1 MRKER
6 NCMNRTTICLLLV
19 LVLLGAFLA
28 AAQEES
34 AEPEPLDA
42 EAILDR
48 VNEAWQGE
56 SFHATVRLE
65 IALAGAM
72 KYHALEVW
80 TLGEELALIRV
91 LEPEEDLNTGYLQ
104 LGDELWYYAPGIGAI
119 ELPAIALADA
129 VFGAGPSLEDLSH
142 GTLSEDYDVTVEV
155 LVDDP
160 EDESDAHW
168 LLTLVPHPDAPVV
181 YGKLE
186 IWVTPGFAMERLTYY
201 DQRGDV
207 LQTATFS
214 DAIEI
219 EGRAFPTTIV
229 IENAFGD
236 RTVQRIEN
244 PTFDFE
250 IDASFFS
257 VETFESW
264 SESE

>member
-1 MRKER
+1 MKRS
-6 NCMNRTTICLLLV
+6 IVWLLLPLTL
-19 LVLLGAFLA
+19 LVAISA

-34 AEPEPLDA
+34 LDA
-42 EAILDR
+42 GAILDR
-48 VNEAWQGE
+48 VNEAWQGD

-65 IALAGAM
+65 IALAGST
-72 KYHALEVW
+72 KYHTLEIW

-142 GTLSEDYDVTVEV
+142 GTLSEDYEESVQV
-155 LVDDP
+155 LPDDP
-160 EDESDAHW
+160 DDESNAHW

-186 IWVTPGFAMERLTYY
+186 IRVTTDFAIERLTYY

-214 DAIEI
+214 DPIEI
-219 EGRAFPTTIV
+219 GERTFPTTIV
-229 IENAFGD
+229 IEDAFGD
-236 RTVQRIEN
+236 RTIQRIGD
-244 PTFDFE
+244 PVFDFE
-250 IDASFFS
+250 IDPSFFS

-264 SESE
+264 GESE

>member
-1 MRKER
+1 MKKER
-6 NCMNRTTICLLLV
+6 KRMNRTTICLLV
-19 LVLLGAFLA
+19 LVSLGAFLA

-48 VNEAWQGE
+48 VNEAWQGD

-65 IALAGAM
+65 ITLAGAT
-72 KYHALEVW
+72 KHHALEVW
-80 TLGEELALIRV
+80 TLGEELALIRI
-91 LEPEEDLNTGYLQ
+91 LEPEEDLNSGFLQ
-104 LGDELWYYAPGIGAI
+104 LGDELWHYAPGIGTTK
-119 ELPAIALADA
+119 LPAIALADA

-142 GTLSEDYDVTVEV
+142 GTLSDDYDVTVEV
-155 LVDDP
+155 FDDDP
-160 EDESDAHW
+160 EDGSNAHW
-168 LLTLVPHPDAPVV
+168 LLTLVPHADAPVV

-186 IWVTPGFAMERLTYY
+186 IWVTAGFAMERLVYY

-214 DAIEI
+214 DVIEI
-219 EGRAFPTTIV
+219 GERTFPTTIV
-229 IENAFGD
+229 IEDAFGD
-236 RTVQRIEN
+236 RTVQRIED
-244 PTFDFE
+244 PAFDFE

-264 SESE
+264 GESE

>member
-1 MRKER
+1 MGNER
-6 NCMNRTTICLLLV
+6 NRMNRKTIWLLLV
-19 LVLLGAFLA
+19 LVSLGAFLA

-48 VNEAWQGE
+48 VNEAWQGD

-65 IALAGAM
+65 ITLAGAT
-72 KYHALEVW
+72 KHHALEVW

-119 ELPAIALADA
+119 KLPAIALADA

-142 GTLSEDYDVTVEV
+142 GTLSDDYDVTVD
-155 LVDDP
+155 LLDDDP
-160 EDESDAHW
+160 EDGSDARW

-186 IWVTPGFAMERLTYY
+186 IWVTAGFAMERLVYY

-214 DAIEI
+214 DGIELG
-219 EGRAFPTTIV
+219 ERTFPTTIV
-229 IENAFGD
+229 IEDAFGD
-236 RTVQRIEN
+236 RTVQRIED
-244 PTFDFE
+244 PAFDFE

-264 SESE
+264 GESE